1 MMNSVNSAAKDEALV
16 RLGAACGIQPSYWD
30 LLGNRREISPE
41 VLRELLTAL
50 GVDPEKPEE
59 VLRQIERGAWTRL
72 AEPVLVES
80 VVRPPQRLL
89 FTVPTAGEPVETRLD
104 VIEEGGHAVRHSHS
118 RGQLTLEAENEIDGV
133 PYRRWSL
140 PFPAGLPVGLHRFHL
155 MVVVDEKRYG
165 QEISVIVCP
174 ERAYLPPE
182 LAERGKRAGIAVA
195 LYGLRSQRNW
205 GIGDFSDLKE
215 FVSWA
220 VRELRVDVIGLNPL
234 HALSNR
240 QPYGISPYYPISRFY
255 RNFIYLDVEAIE
267 DYRHSPEAQA
277 FVEARDTQ
285 DLLARLR
292 TDPLVQ
298 YEQVAAVKRRALELG
313 FESFRRRESEERAGS
328 NGRRQ
333 AFVEYLEKEGE
344 MLERFATF
352 CALSD
357 LMRERHPEAWTWR
370 QWPEAYQD
378 PDSEAVAT
386 FRCEHVDRILFHQ
399 YLQWQVEI
407 QVQEV
412 QALARSLGA
421 CLGLYHDLALGSDP
435 AGADSWAYRP
445 YWVNGV
451 TVGAPPDDFALTGQD
466 WGFEPPRR
474 DVHRRNGYRLFLEEA
489 RKNCAAGGALR
500 IDHIMRFFR
509 LFWIPQGKPPAAG
522 AYVEDFP
529 ADLVRILSLASQQQ
543 ETLIIGE
550 DLGTVA
556 PGVREA
562 LQGYGIFSYKV
573 FYFEKDERGDFREPE
588 SYPGLALATVSTHD
602 LPTLAG
608 FWRAEDIYVRKR
620 VGMFPDEKE
629 FELALERRTADKE
642 KILQRLAAS
651 GLLEARK
658 TPVSGAYP
666 ELTRNIQS
674 AVIGLLMSSAAKLV
688 VVSQEDLFRDTRQ
701 QNVPGTIAE
710 YPSWSMKM
718 AYTVEELRQD
728 RHVGECA
735 RMFRRWVIRTG
746 RASSLSTDAR
756 GKVVRGP
763 GG

>member
-1 MMNSVNSAAKDEALV
+1 MNGVNTAVKDEALV

-30 LLGNRREISPE
+30 LSGNRREISPE
-41 VLRELLTAL
+41 ILRELLTAL

-59 VLRQIERGAWTRL
+59 VLRQMERDAWTRL

-80 VVRPPQRLL
+80 VARPPQRLL
-89 FTVPTAGEPVETRLD
+89 FAVPTTEEPVETRLD
-104 VIEEGGHAVRHSHS
+104 VIEARGHAFRHSYS
-118 RGQLTLEAENEIDGV
+118 RSQLTLEDEKEIDGV
-133 PYRRWSL
+133 SYRRWSL
-140 PFPAGLPVGLHRFHL
+140 PFPVGLPVGLHHFHL
-155 MVVVDEKRYG
+155 VVVVGEKRYA
-165 QEISVIVCP
+165 QEIPVIICP

-182 LAERGKRAGIAVA
+182 LAERGKRAGIAIA

-220 VRELRVDVIGLNPL
+220 VRELRVDMIGLNPL

-277 FVEARDTQ
+277 FVEARETQ

-292 TDPLVQ
+292 NAPLVQ
-298 YEQVAAVKRRALELG
+298 YEQVAAVKCRALELA
-313 FESFRRRESEERAGS
+313 FESFRRKEWEERAAS
-328 NGRRQ
+328 NGRRR
-333 AFVEYLEKEGE
+333 AFVEYLQKEGE

-352 CALSD
+352 CALGD
-357 LMRERHPEAWTWR
+357 FMRERHPDAWTWR
-370 QWPEAYQD
+370 QWPEAYRD
-378 PDSEAVAT
+378 PDSEVVAA
-386 FRCEHVDRILFHQ
+386 FRCEHMDRILFHQ
-399 YLQWQVEI
+399 YLQWQVEN

-435 AGADSWAYRP
+435 AGADLWAYRP

-451 TVGAPPDDFALTGQD
+451 TVGAPPDDFALMGQD

-489 RKNCAAGGALR
+489 RKNCVAGGALR

-509 LFWIPQGKPPAAG
+509 LFWIPRGKQPAAG
-522 AYVEDFP
+522 AYVENFP
-529 ADLVRILSLASQQQ
+529 ADLVRILALASQQQ

-556 PGVREA
+556 PGMRET
-562 LQGYGIFSYKV
+562 LQGCGILSYKV

-588 SYPGLALATVSTHD
+588 SYPELALATVSTHD

-620 VGMFPDEKE
+620 VGMFPGEKE
-629 FELALERRTADKE
+629 FQLALEKRTADKE

-651 GLLEARK
+651 GFLKVRK
-658 TPVSGAYP
+658 NPVSGPCP
-666 ELTRNIQS
+666 ELTRDIQR
-674 AVIGLLMSSAAKLV
+674 AVIGLLMSSSAKLV

-728 RHVGECA
+728 RHVRECA
-735 RMFRRWVIRTG
+735 RMFRGWVMRTG
-746 RASSLSTDAR
+746 RASSLPTETR
-756 GKVVRGP
+756 GRVPRRP
-763 GG
+763 GR